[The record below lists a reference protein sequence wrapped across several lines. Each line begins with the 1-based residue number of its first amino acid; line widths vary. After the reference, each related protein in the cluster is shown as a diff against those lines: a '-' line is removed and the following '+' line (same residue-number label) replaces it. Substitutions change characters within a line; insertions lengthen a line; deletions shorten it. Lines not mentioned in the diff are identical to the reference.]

1 MFTGIVQGRGTVITF
16 QRQQDNRAAS
26 LEVALP
32 QAAQGEINIG
42 ASIAINGCCLTVTR
56 VEKGVVFFDLI
67 GETLRRT
74 NLGALKKGDSV
85 NVERALKMGDEL
97 GGHHVNGHI
106 FTTAP
111 ISAVRKDKE
120 ETEVILTMDARWS
133 PYVCLLYTSPS
144 PRD

>member
-111 ISAVRKDKE
+111 ISAVRKLSL
-120 ETEVILTMDARWS
+120 IHI
-133 PYVCLLYTSPS
+133 
-144 PRD
+144 